1 MAENN
6 DNIRMKLTS
15 VNEVSF
21 MMSPG
26 KVGDNVNP
34 DAIQIGFS
42 TQIQPDVEN
51 DIFNMIFGTRYE
63 LDGDVVLETIYK
75 FEFEVKDLRQ
85 FIVNNN
91 QNITVKHIMPH
102 LLNVAVG
109 TMRRCKSIEFKS
121 IYSKVDLRTRP
132 GSRVRVRPSLYD
144 GKFYFSSEARYA
156 FSEASSFTLG
166 VWVNAPSTMK

>member
-63 LDGDVVLETIYK
+63 LDGDVVLESIYK
-75 FEFEVKDLRQ
+75 FEFE
-85 FIVNNN
+85 
-91 QNITVKHIMPH
+91 
-102 LLNVAVG
+102 
-109 TMRRCKSIEFKS
+109 
-121 IYSKVDLRTRP
+121 
-132 GSRVRVRPSLYD
+132 
-144 GKFYFSSEARYA
+144 
-156 FSEASSFTLG
+156 
-166 VWVNAPSTMK
+166 

>member
-6 DNIRMKLTS
+6 DNIQMKLTS

-51 DIFNMIFGTRYE
+51 NIFNMIFGTRYE
-63 LDGDVVLETIYK
+63 LDGDVVLERIYK

-85 FIVNNN
+85 FIVTNN

-109 TMRRCKSIEFKS
+109 TMRGILVVKTAGTNF
-121 IYSKVDLRTRP
+121 SKYPLPMID
-132 GSRVRVRPSLYD
+132 
-144 GKFYFSSEARYA
+144 
-156 FSEASSFTLG
+156 
-166 VWVNAPSTMK
+166 VNQLNSNLSTQK

>member
-63 LDGDVVLETIYK
+63 LDGDVVLESIYK

-91 QNITVKHIMPH
+91 QNIPVKHIMPH

-109 TMRRCKSIEFKS
+109 TMRGILVVKTAGTNF
-121 IYSKVDLRTRP
+121 SKYPLPMID
-132 GSRVRVRPSLYD
+132 
-144 GKFYFSSEARYA
+144 
-156 FSEASSFTLG
+156 
-166 VWVNAPSTMK
+166 VNQLNSNLSTQK